1 MTIGSGLSHPVN
13 DKDPQRQSLSI
24 RQLLEGRSNA
34 VGMTTLTHDGSATTT
49 TVTAPNCGPN
59 SIVFLAPLTDW
70 AAASYPT
77 TYVLKSNITPGQFII
92 THQPTTNA
100 TETFGWICLG

>member
-1 MTIGSGLSHPVN
+1 MKGAGLSHSPN
-13 DKDPQRQSLSI
+13 EKDPQRQSLTI

-34 VGMTTLTHDGSATTT
+34 VGVVTLTHDGSATTT

-59 SIVFLAPLTDW
+59 SVVFLSPETDQ
-70 AAASYPT
+70 AAASAPT
-77 TYVLKSNITPGQFII
+77 SYVKASDVSAGQFII

-100 TETFGWICLG
+100 TETFGWVCLG